1 MTQTAQITMYST
13 STCPYCKMAK
23 EFFQHHNVEF
33 TSYNVA
39 DDKDKAEE
47 MLRRTSQ
54 TGVPVIVVK
63 KGDQEDVV
71 VGFDQQ
77 KLSELLG
84 IVS

>member
-1 MTQTAQITMYST
+1 MSQTAQVTMYST
-13 STCPYCKMAK
+13 PSCPYCKMAK
-23 EFFQHHNVEF
+23 EFFQHHQVEF

-39 DDKDKAEE
+39 DDSVKAEE
-47 MLRRTSQ
+47 MLTKTAQ

-84 IVS
+84 IAG